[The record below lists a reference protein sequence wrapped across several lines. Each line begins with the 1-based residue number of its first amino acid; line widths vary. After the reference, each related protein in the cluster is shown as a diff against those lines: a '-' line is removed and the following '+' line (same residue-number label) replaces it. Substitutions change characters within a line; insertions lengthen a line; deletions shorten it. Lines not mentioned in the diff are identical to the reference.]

1 MVPHAA
7 RLRASARV
15 WKRSSTL
22 SVAIE
27 TFGSAASGVAARMT
41 MGEDVPLV
49 AEDPQ
54 HWGGARVRCILRT
67 VQANIRISTGAVLAL
82 QAGPVFESRLQS
94 GVVMGYKSE
103 TRSASV
109 TCSLRHA
116 EHATIL
122 GRAPLAAE
130 RSMFPNTPRVQ
141 LQVGSWCR
149 GLTNSVENEVG
160 HSDASQASTE
170 VLIRRCED
178 VTELLTVMKEMDN
191 SVARSDLL
199 PGADPRSR
207 HAAPFTHGAGACT
220 GADRAAR
227 RTSVSVLLAAWAHFT
242 KVIRAP
248 SKSAEVHE
256 HLVNVEALLARLSA
270 LALPRMHEM
279 GQAELEQARARPR
292 SLKASDFCFLN
303 APAERLFSES

>member
-22 SVAIE
+22 SVATQ

-49 AEDPQ
+49 AEDPR
-54 HWGGARVRCILRT
+54 HSGARVRCILRT
-67 VQANIRISTGAVLAL
+67 VEANIRISTGAVLVL

-103 TRSASV
+103 TRSASAA
-109 TCSLRHA
+109 CSLRHA
-116 EHATIL
+116 EHATFL

-141 LQVGSWCR
+141 LQVGSWRR

-170 VLIRRCED
+170 VLIRRCQD

-191 SVARSDLL
+191 SEARSDLL
-199 PGADPRSR
+199 PGAGPRSR

-227 RTSVSVLLAAWAHFT
+227 RTSVAVLLATWAHFT

-248 SKSAEVHE
+248 SKSDEVHE
-256 HLVNVEALLARLSA
+256 HLANVEALLARLSA